1 MKIKS
6 SALLL
11 ALGIVAICSLLAAQQ
26 TKSTAAVTIA
36 VKDESG
42 AVVPHAQI
50 ELSPSPA
57 TTPQNLETGENG
69 ALPLN
74 LTPGDYNLYVTV
86 PGFKRWSQHIQVQG
100 VAAQTISVVL
110 KVGPCPP
117 GSCTPVYVGGPTTLL
132 RIDQTHLGSDSQID
146 QTFAHPYRL
155 NAVAIPAAVQTSH
168 FDGQTWWNHIKFL
181 ADDKLEGRDT
191 GSRGEREAQK
201 YAVEQ
206 LERAGAESAG
216 VNGFYQPV
224 KFVSRQIVEK
234 DCSLTLIRDVEGKT
248 KREPLTLGEDAII
261 STRVMP
267 APEVEA
273 PLVFAGYGLKVPEK
287 NYDDFA
293 GVDVR
298 GKIIV
303 ILAGSPSEIPGA
315 LASHY
320 QTAAERWKVLR
331 ADGAVSLINP
341 ASMDIPW
348 SRMALNRAH
357 PSMDLDYPE
366 FNETEGAKIAVTVN
380 PASAEKFFAGSGHTF
395 EEIAALGKD
404 RKPLPHFPLAVSLAA
419 KTKVDV
425 TKIES
430 ANLVAKLPGSDPAL
444 KDEYVVLSAHLDHIG
459 IGEPINGDRIYNGAM
474 DNGSGSALV
483 LDMAASFKKNPEKL
497 RRSILLVLVT
507 GEEKGLLGSKYFA
520 AHPTVPPKSIV
531 ADVNVDMFLPI
542 VPLRLLTVLG
552 LDDSDLGDRV
562 REIAQSFGVTVQPDP
577 EPLRNLFVR
586 SDQYNFI
593 RHGVPSVIMSVA
605 PEPGTP
611 EVKIF
616 KDWLTQRY
624 HAPSDDVDQPVD
636 LAAAA
641 KYEEIV
647 RALVISVANG
657 DHRPQWK
664 PDSFFRR
671 YAEPV
676 NIGQ

>member
-1 MKIKS
+1 MPICANDATDMASTTSANSSERMEEKIRIVVPLCSINFGRSILHLSSRSAAAGLRGSKGTISGRNVLLKTPSRSQMVLPQTFSFRRCRGLSKKAHFQQASAFETASLNAASCYPRHLRLMKEIMKIKS

-11 ALGIVAICSLLAAQQ
+11 ALLLTLLFAISA
-26 TKSTAAVTIA
+26 
-36 VKDESG
+36 
-42 AVVPHAQI
+42 
-50 ELSPSPA
+50 
-57 TTPQNLETGENG
+57 
-69 ALPLN
+69 
-74 LTPGDYNLYVTV
+74 
-86 PGFKRWSQHIQVQG
+86 
-100 VAAQTISVVL
+100 AAQTA
-110 KVGPCPP
+110 P
-117 GSCTPVYVGGPTTLL
+117 
-132 RIDQTHLGSDSQID
+132 
-146 QTFAHPYRL
+146 
-155 NAVAIPAAVQTSH
+155 H
-168 FDGQTWWNHIKFL
+168 FDGQTWWNHIKVL

-191 GSRGEREAQK
+191 GSRGERAAQA
-201 YAVEQ
+201 YAIEQ
-206 LERAGAESAG
+206 LKSAGAEPAG

-234 DCSLTLIRDVEGKT
+234 DCSLTLIRDG

-261 STRVMP
+261 GTRVMP
-267 APEVEA
+267 APDVEA
-273 PLVFAGYGLKVPEK
+273 PLVFVGYGLKVPEK

-293 GVDVR
+293 GVDIR

-303 ILAGSPSEIPGA
+303 IFSGSPSEIPGA

-331 ADGAVSLINP
+331 AAGAIGIVSLINP
-341 ASMDIPW
+341 TSMDIPW
-348 SRMALNRAH
+348 SRIALNRAH
-357 PSMDLDYPE
+357 TSMDLDYPE
-366 FNETEGAKIAVTVN
+366 FDETEGAKLAVTVN

-395 EEIAALGKD
+395 EEMSALGKD
-404 RKPLPHFPLAVSLAA
+404 RKTMPHFPLAVSLAA
-419 KTKVDV
+419 KTKVEV

-430 ANLVAKLPGSDPAL
+430 ANLVARLPGSDPAL

-474 DNGSGSALV
+474 DDGSGSALI

-520 AHPTVPPKSIV
+520 AHPTVTPKSIV

-542 VPLRLLTVLG
+542 VPLKLLTVLG

-562 REIAQSFGVTVQPDP
+562 REIAQSFGVKVQPDP

-605 PEPGTP
+605 PEPGSP

-647 RALVISVANG
+647 RALLINIAND

-671 YAEPV
+671 YA
-676 NIGQ
+676 Q

>member
-6 SALLL
+6 STLLL
-11 ALGIVAICSLLAAQQ
+11 ALLFAISA
-26 TKSTAAVTIA
+26 
-36 VKDESG
+36 
-42 AVVPHAQI
+42 
-50 ELSPSPA
+50 
-57 TTPQNLETGENG
+57 
-69 ALPLN
+69 
-74 LTPGDYNLYVTV
+74 
-86 PGFKRWSQHIQVQG
+86 
-100 VAAQTISVVL
+100 AAQTA
-110 KVGPCPP
+110 
-117 GSCTPVYVGGPTTLL
+117 T
-132 RIDQTHLGSDSQID
+132 
-146 QTFAHPYRL
+146 
-155 NAVAIPAAVQTSH
+155 H
-168 FDGQTWWNHIKFL
+168 FDGQTWWDHIKVL

-191 GSRGEREAQK
+191 GSRGERAAQA

-206 LERAGAESAG
+206 LKSAGAEPAG
-216 VNGFYQPV
+216 AVGFHQPV

-234 DCSLTLIRDVEGKT
+234 DCSLTLIRGG

-261 STRVMP
+261 GTRIMP

-273 PLVFAGYGLKVPEK
+273 PLAFVGYGLKVPEK

-303 ILAGSPSEIPGA
+303 IFSGSPYEIPGA

-320 QTAAERWKVLR
+320 QTTAERWKVLR
-331 ADGAVSLINP
+331 AAGALGIVSLISP

-348 SRMALNRAH
+348 SRIALNRAH

-366 FNETEGAKIAVTVN
+366 FHETEGAKLAVTVN
-380 PASAEKFFAGSGHTF
+380 PASAEKFFVGSGHTF

-419 KTKVDV
+419 KTKVEV

-474 DNGSGSALV
+474 DNGSGSALL

-520 AHPTVPPKSIV
+520 AHPTVAPKSIV

-542 VPLRLLTVLG
+542 VPLKLLTVLG

-562 REIAQSFGVTVQPDP
+562 REIAQSLGVRVQPDP
-577 EPLRNLFVR
+577 EPLRNLFIR

-605 PEPGTP
+605 PEPGSP
-611 EVKIF
+611 EQKLF

-647 RALVISVANG
+647 RALLINVANDG
-657 DHRPQWK
+657 HRPQWK
-664 PDSFFRR
+664 QDSFFRH
-671 YAEPV
+671 YAEPAK
-676 NIGQ
+676 IGQ

>member
-1 MKIKS
+1 MKMKIS
-6 SALLL
+6 TLLL
-11 ALGIVAICSLLAAQQ
+11 ALS
-26 TKSTAAVTIA
+26 
-36 VKDESG
+36 
-42 AVVPHAQI
+42 
-50 ELSPSPA
+50 
-57 TTPQNLETGENG
+57 
-69 ALPLN
+69 
-74 LTPGDYNLYVTV
+74 
-86 PGFKRWSQHIQVQG
+86 W
-100 VAAQTISVVL
+100 TIS
-110 KVGPCPP
+110 
-117 GSCTPVYVGGPTTLL
+117 
-132 RIDQTHLGSDSQID
+132 
-146 QTFAHPYRL
+146 
-155 NAVAIPAAVQTSH
+155 AAAQTSH
-168 FDGQTWWNHIKFL
+168 FDGQTWWNHVKFL

-191 GSRGEREAQK
+191 GSRGEREAQS
-201 YAVEQ
+201 YAVKQ
-206 LERAGAESAG
+206 FKNAGAEPTG
-216 VNGFYQPV
+216 VHGFYQPV

-234 DCSLTLIRDVEGKT
+234 DCSLAIIRDG
-248 KREPLTLGEDAII
+248 KREALTLGEDAII

-273 PLVFAGYGLKVPEK
+273 PLVFVGYGLKVPEK

-303 ILAGSPSEIPGA
+303 IFAGSPSEIPGA

-331 ADGAVSLINP
+331 SAGAIGMVSLINP

-366 FNETEGAKIAVTVN
+366 FNETEGAKIAITVN
-380 PASAEKFFAGSGHTF
+380 PMSAEKLFAGSGHTF
-395 EEIAALGKD
+395 EEIVALGKD

-419 KTKVDV
+419 KTRVDV

-483 LDMAASFKKNPEKL
+483 LDMAASFKKNPEML
-497 RRSILLVLVT
+497 RRSILLILVT

-542 VPLRLLTVLG
+542 VPLKVLTVMG
-552 LDDSDLGDRV
+552 LDESDLGDRV
-562 REIAQSFGVTVQPDP
+562 REIAQSLGVRVQPDP

-593 RHGVPSVIMSVA
+593 RHGVPSLAMGVA
-605 PEPGTP
+605 PSSP
-611 EVKIF
+611 EEAKIF

-624 HAPSDDVDQPVD
+624 HAPSDDVNQPVD

-647 RALVISVANG
+647 RALLINVANG
-657 DHRPQWK
+657 DHRPEWK

-676 NIGQ
+676 KMGQ

>member
-6 SALLL
+6 SALLF
-11 ALGIVAICSLLAAQQ
+11 ALLLTAICPFLSAQEAKG
-26 TKSTAAVTIA
+26 TSSVTVVVTDA
-36 VKDESG
+36 TG
-42 AVVPHAQI
+42 AVIPHAKI
-50 ELSPSPA
+50 KLSPMPA
-57 TTPQNLETGENG
+57 TASEDLTTDNGKLTLNMAQGSYDLSVTSQGFTP
-69 ALPLN
+69 
-74 LTPGDYNLYVTV
+74 
-86 PGFKRWSQHIQVQG
+86 WSRLFEVQG
-100 VAAQTISVVL
+100 KTLKIIAALSVDH
-110 KVGPCPP
+110 
-117 GSCTPVYVGGPTTLL
+117 GSGVMGY
-132 RIDQTHLGSDSQID
+132 QI
-146 QTFAHPYRL
+146 
-155 NAVAIPAAVQTSH
+155 H
-168 FDGQTWWNHIKFL
+168 FDGQTWWNHIKVL

-206 LERAGAESAG
+206 LQRAGAEPAG
-216 VNGFYQPV
+216 TSGFYQPV
-224 KFVSRQIVEK
+224 KFVSREIDEK
-234 DCSLTLIRDVEGKT
+234 NCSVDLIRDG
-248 KREPLTLGEDAII
+248 KREALRLGEDAII

-273 PLVFAGYGLKVPEK
+273 PLVFAGYGLRVPEK

-293 GVDVR
+293 GLDLR

-320 QTAAERWKVLR
+320 QTAAERWKALR
-331 ADGAVSLINP
+331 AAGAVGIVSLLNP

-366 FNETEGAKIAVTVN
+366 FNETEGAKLQITVN
-380 PASAEKFFAGSGHTF
+380 PTSAEMFFAGSGHTF

-419 KTKVDV
+419 KTKVIL
-425 TKIES
+425 TNIES

-483 LDMAASFKKNPEKL
+483 LDMAASFKNNPEKL

-542 VPLRLLTVLG
+542 VPLKLLTVLG

-562 REIAQSFGVTVQPDP
+562 RQIAQAAGVKVQPDP

-593 RHGVPSVIMSVA
+593 RHGIPSVIMSVA
-605 PEPGTP
+605 PEPGTD
-611 EVKIF
+611 EQKLF

-624 HAPSDDVDQPVD
+624 HAPSDDINQPVD
-636 LAAAA
+636 LATAA

-647 RALVISVANG
+647 RALLINIANG
-657 DHRPQWK
+657 DQRPQWK

-671 YAEPV
+671 YAEPDKM
-676 NIGQ
+676 GQ

>member
-1 MKIKS
+1 MLAIS
-6 SALLL
+6 FVASIVVLFSISA
-11 ALGIVAICSLLAAQQ
+11 
-26 TKSTAAVTIA
+26 
-36 VKDESG
+36 
-42 AVVPHAQI
+42 
-50 ELSPSPA
+50 
-57 TTPQNLETGENG
+57 
-69 ALPLN
+69 
-74 LTPGDYNLYVTV
+74 
-86 PGFKRWSQHIQVQG
+86 
-100 VAAQTISVVL
+100 AAQT
-110 KVGPCPP
+110 
-117 GSCTPVYVGGPTTLL
+117 PT
-132 RIDQTHLGSDSQID
+132 
-146 QTFAHPYRL
+146 
-155 NAVAIPAAVQTSH
+155 H
-168 FDGQTWWNHIKFL
+168 FDGQSWWNHIKVL

-206 LERAGAESAG
+206 FQRAGALPAG
-216 VNGFYQPV
+216 VDGFYQPV

-234 DCSLTLIRDVEGKT
+234 DCSLTLIRDG
-248 KREPLTLGEDAII
+248 KREPLMLGEDAII
-261 STRVMP
+261 GTRVMP

-273 PLVFAGYGLKVPEK
+273 PLIFAGYGLKVPEK

-293 GVDVR
+293 GLDVR

-303 ILAGSPSEIPGA
+303 ILAGSPADIPAA

-331 ADGAVSLINP
+331 AAGVVGFVSISNP

-348 SRMALNRAH
+348 SRIALNRQH

-366 FNETEGAKIAVTVN
+366 FNETEGAKLAVTVN

-404 RKPLPHFPLAVSLAA
+404 RKALPHFQLPISIAA
-419 KTKVDV
+419 KTRVDV
-425 TKIES
+425 TKVES

-483 LDMAASFKKNPEKL
+483 MDMAASFQKNPDKL

-542 VPLRLLTVLG
+542 IPLKLLTVLG

-562 REIAQSFGVTVQPDP
+562 RQIAQSHGVRVQPDP

-593 RHGVPSVIMSVA
+593 RHGIPSVIMSIA
-605 PEPGTP
+605 PEPGSP
-611 EVKIF
+611 DQKLF

-624 HAPSDDVDQPVD
+624 HAPSDDLNQPVD
-636 LAAAA
+636 LGAAA

-647 RALVISVANG
+647 RALLVDIVNS
-657 DHRPQWK
+657 DHRPEWK

-676 NIGQ
+676 KIGE

>member
-6 SALLL
+6 LTLML
-11 ALGIVAICSLLAAQQ
+11 ALV
-26 TKSTAAVTIA
+26 VTFRA
-36 VKDESG
+36 S
-42 AVVPHAQI
+42 A
-50 ELSPSPA
+50 
-57 TTPQNLETGENG
+57 
-69 ALPLN
+69 
-74 LTPGDYNLYVTV
+74 
-86 PGFKRWSQHIQVQG
+86 
-100 VAAQTISVVL
+100 
-110 KVGPCPP
+110 
-117 GSCTPVYVGGPTTLL
+117 
-132 RIDQTHLGSDSQID
+132 
-146 QTFAHPYRL
+146 
-155 NAVAIPAAVQTSH
+155 QTSH
-168 FDGQTWWNHIKFL
+168 FDGQTWWNHIKVI

-191 GSRGEREAQK
+191 GSRGEREARK

-206 LERAGAESAG
+206 LKAAGAEPAG

-234 DCSLTLIRDVEGKT
+234 DCSLTLIRDGQ
-248 KREPLTLGEDAII
+248 REPLTLGEDAII
-261 STRVMP
+261 GTRVMP
-267 APEVEA
+267 ARAVEA

-293 GVDVR
+293 GIDVR

-303 ILAGSPSEIPGA
+303 IFSGSPAEIPGA

-331 ADGAVSLINP
+331 AAGAIGIVSLINP
-341 ASMDIPW
+341 NSMDIPW

-366 FNETEGAKIAVTVN
+366 FDETQGARIAVTVN
-380 PASAEKFFAGSGHTF
+380 PPSAEKFFAGSGHSF
-395 EEIAALGKD
+395 EEIVALGKD
-404 RKPLPHFPLAVSLAA
+404 RKPLPHFPLAVSLGA
-419 KTKVDV
+419 KTRVDV

-430 ANLVAKLPGSDPAL
+430 ANLVAKIPGSDRTL
-444 KDEYVVLSAHLDHIG
+444 KDEYVVLSAHLDHVG

-483 LDMAASFKKNPEKL
+483 LDMAASFRRYPEKL
-497 RRSILLVLVT
+497 RRSILLVLLT

-542 VPLRLLTVLG
+542 VPLKLLTVLG

-562 REIAQSFGVTVQPDP
+562 REIAESFGIKVQPDP

-593 RHGVPSVIMSVA
+593 RHGVPSIIMSVA
-605 PEPGTP
+605 PEPGSP
-611 EVKIF
+611 EVKTF
-616 KDWLTQRY
+616 KDWLTERY

-636 LAAAA
+636 LAAARM
-641 KYEEIV
+641 YEEIV
-647 RALVISVANG
+647 RALLINVAN
-657 DHRPQWK
+657 DQHRPEWK

-671 YAEPV
+671 YAESAKL
-676 NIGQ
+676 GK

>member
-1 MKIKS
+1 VKINLS
-6 SALLL
+6 TLFAALVLATISTLL
-11 ALGIVAICSLLAAQQ
+11 PAQQ
-26 TKSTAAVTIA
+26 TTGLASVT
-36 VKDESG
+36 VVVTDPSG
-42 AVVPHAQI
+42 AVIRNAQI
-50 ELSPSPA
+50 RLSPEPRV
-57 TTPQNLETGENG
+57 PGNLETGDDG
-69 ALPLN
+69 R
-74 LTPGDYNLYVTV
+74 LTLELG
-86 PGFKRWSQHIQVQG
+86 
-100 VAAQTISVVL
+100 
-110 KVGPCPP
+110 P
-117 GSCTPVYVGGPTTLL
+117 GSYELSATSSHFLTQTEHLQVRDATNQSVFVKLRWDGVGTTVYIGGPNFPVRTT
-132 RIDQTHLGSDSQID
+132 DDSYDGPGPQIA
-146 QTFAHPYRL
+146 QP
-155 NAVAIPAAVQTSH
+155 PH
-168 FDGQTWWNHIKFL
+168 FDGQTWWNHIKVL

-206 LERAGAESAG
+206 LKNAGAEAAG
-216 VNGFYQPV
+216 VNGYYQPV
-224 KFVSRQIVEK
+224 KFASRQIVEK
-234 DCSLTLIRDVEGKT
+234 DCSLALIHDG

-261 STRVMP
+261 GTRIMP
-267 APEVEA
+267 APEVDA
-273 PLVFAGYGLKVPEK
+273 PLVFVGYGLKVPEK

-293 GVDVR
+293 GLDLR

-303 ILAGSPSEIPGA
+303 IFSGSPSEIPGA

-331 ADGAVSLINP
+331 AAGVVGVVSLMNP

-348 SRMALNRAH
+348 SRIALNRAH

-366 FNETEGAKIAVTVN
+366 FNESEGAKIAVTVN
-380 PASAEKFFAGSGHTF
+380 PANAEKFFAGSGHSF

-404 RKPLPHFPLAVSLAA
+404 RKSLPHFPLAVSLSA
-419 KTKVDV
+419 KSKVDV
-425 TKIES
+425 TRIES
-430 ANLVAKLPGSDPAL
+430 ANIVAKFPGRDPAL

-474 DNGSGSALV
+474 DDGSGSALI
-483 LDMAASFKKNPEKL
+483 LDMANSFKKNPEKL
-497 RRSILLVLVT
+497 RRSLLLVLVT

-520 AHPTVPPKSIV
+520 AHPTVPSKSIV

-542 VPLRLLTVLG
+542 VPLKLLTVLG

-562 REIAQSFGVTVQPDP
+562 RAIAESQGVKVQPDP

-605 PEPGTP
+605 PEPGSP
-611 EVKIF
+611 EVKLF

-624 HAPSDDVDQPVD
+624 HAPSDDVNQPVD

-647 RALVISVANG
+647 RSLLINIANG
-657 DHRPQWK
+657 DHRPEWK
-664 PDSFFRR
+664 ADSFFRR
-671 YAEPV
+671 YA
-676 NIGQ
+676 GGL

>member
-1 MKIKS
+1 MKTTPS
-6 SALLL
+6 TFLLTFVL
-11 ALGIVAICSLLAAQQ
+11 ITICSFVMAQQ
-26 TKSTAAVTIA
+26 TKDTTSVTIA
-36 VKDESG
+36 VMDSTG
-42 AVVPHAQI
+42 AMIPHAQI
-50 ELSPSPA
+50 KLSPEPA
-57 TTPQNLETGENG
+57 VNNLETGGNG
-69 ALPLN
+69 R
-74 LTPGDYNLYVTV
+74 LTVDLRPGGYELRVAFPHFLTESEHLQIHASDSPTV
-86 PGFKRWSQHIQVQG
+86 SVKLRWDG
-100 VAAQTISVVL
+100 VGTVIYMPSPTGPDETI
-110 KVGPCPP
+110 
-117 GSCTPVYVGGPTTLL
+117 
-132 RIDQTHLGSDSQID
+132 DAHLGSEPQID
-146 QTFAHPYRL
+146 QSFVHPSRLDAFA
-155 NAVAIPAAVQTSH
+155 ISAADETANH

-181 ADDKLEGRDT
+181 ADDRLEGRDT

-206 LERAGAESAG
+206 LKNAGAEPAG

-234 DCSLTLIRDVEGKT
+234 DCSLALIRKDKD

-261 STRVMP
+261 GTRIMP

-273 PLVFAGYGLKVPEK
+273 PLVFTGYGLKVPEK

-293 GVDVR
+293 GLDLR

-303 ILAGSPSEIPGA
+303 ILSGSPSEIPGA

-331 ADGAVSLINP
+331 AAGVVGIVTLPNP

-357 PSMDLDYPE
+357 PSMELDYPE
-366 FNETEGAKIAVTVN
+366 FNETEGAKLAVTVN

-404 RKPLPHFPLAVSLAA
+404 RKPLPHFPLTVSLAA
-419 KTKVDV
+419 KTKVNV
-425 TKIES
+425 TRIES

-444 KDEYVVLSAHLDHIG
+444 KNEYVVLSAHLDHIG

-483 LDMAASFKKNPEKL
+483 LDMAASFRKNPEKL

-542 VPLRLLTVLG
+542 VPLKLLTVLG

-562 REIAQSFGVTVQPDP
+562 REIAQSQGVRVQPDP

-605 PEPGTP
+605 PEPGTS
-611 EVKIF
+611 EQKLF

-624 HAPSDDVDQPVD
+624 HAPSDDVDQPVN

-647 RALVISVANG
+647 RALLINIANG
-657 DHRPQWK
+657 DRRPEWK

-671 YAEPV
+671 YAESAKME
-676 NIGQ
+676 Q

>member
-11 ALGIVAICSLLAAQQ
+11 VLALIAICSLLSAQG
-26 TKSTAAVTIA
+26 TKSTASVTIV

-42 AVVPHAQI
+42 AFVPHAQI
-50 ELSPSPA
+50 KLSPSP
-57 TTPQNLETGENG
+57 TTAPQNLETGADGE
-69 ALPLN
+69 LLVD
-74 LTPGDYNLYVTV
+74 LTPGSYDLSVTLT
-86 PGFKRWSQHIQVQG
+86 GFKRWNQHIQVPDT
-100 VAAQTISVVL
+100 APQTISVVL
-110 KVGPCPP
+110 KVGGCPP
-117 GSCTPVYVGGPTTLL
+117 GPCLTVYQP
-132 RIDQTHLGSDSQID
+132 
-146 QTFAHPYRL
+146 
-155 NAVAIPAAVQTSH
+155 H
-168 FDGQTWWNHIKFL
+168 FDGQTWWSHVKVL

-191 GSRGEREAQK
+191 GSRGERAAQA

-206 LERAGAESAG
+206 LKSAGAEPAG
-216 VNGFYQPV
+216 ANGFYQPV

-234 DCSLTLIRDVEGKT
+234 DCSLTLIRDG

-261 STRVMP
+261 GTRVMP

-273 PLVFAGYGLKVPEK
+273 PLVFVGYGLKVPEK

-303 ILAGSPSEIPGA
+303 IFSGSPAEIPGA

-331 ADGAVSLINP
+331 AAGAVGIVSLINP

-348 SRMALNRAH
+348 SRIALNRAH
-357 PSMDLDYPE
+357 PTMDLDYPE
-366 FNETEGAKIAVTVN
+366 FHETEGAKLAVTVN
-380 PASAEKFFAGSGHTF
+380 PANAEKFFAGSGHTF

-419 KTKVDV
+419 KTKVEI
-425 TKIES
+425 TKIDS
-430 ANLVAKLPGSDPAL
+430 ANLVAKLPGSDPVL
-444 KDEYVVLSAHLDHIG
+444 KNEYVVLSAHLDHIG

-474 DNGSGSALV
+474 DNGSGSALL
-483 LDMAASFKKNPEKL
+483 LDMAASFKKNHEKL

-520 AHPTVPPKSIV
+520 AHPTVAPKSIV

-542 VPLRLLTVLG
+542 VPLKLLTVLG

-562 REIAQSFGVTVQPDP
+562 REVAQSLGVRVQPDP
-577 EPLRNLFVR
+577 EPLRNLFIR

-593 RHGVPSVIMSVA
+593 RRGVPSVIMSVA
-605 PEPGTP
+605 PEPGSP
-611 EVKIF
+611 EQKIF

-647 RALVISVANG
+647 RALLINVANG
-657 DHRPQWK
+657 NHRPQWK

-671 YAEPV
+671 YAEPAR
-676 NIGQ
+676 IGQ

>member
-1 MKIKS
+1 MKVKTS
-6 SALLL
+6 TLLL
-11 ALGIVAICSLLAAQQ
+11 ALSFAFSA
-26 TKSTAAVTIA
+26 
-36 VKDESG
+36 
-42 AVVPHAQI
+42 
-50 ELSPSPA
+50 
-57 TTPQNLETGENG
+57 
-69 ALPLN
+69 
-74 LTPGDYNLYVTV
+74 
-86 PGFKRWSQHIQVQG
+86 
-100 VAAQTISVVL
+100 AAQTI
-110 KVGPCPP
+110 
-117 GSCTPVYVGGPTTLL
+117 
-132 RIDQTHLGSDSQID
+132 
-146 QTFAHPYRL
+146 
-155 NAVAIPAAVQTSH
+155 H

-191 GSRGEREAQK
+191 GSRGERAAQA
-201 YAVEQ
+201 YAIEQ
-206 LERAGAESAG
+206 LKNAGAEPAG
-216 VNGFYQPV
+216 VNGYYQPV

-234 DCSLTLIRDVEGKT
+234 DCSLALIRDG

-273 PLVFAGYGLKVPEK
+273 PLVFVGYGLKVPEK

-303 ILAGSPSEIPGA
+303 IFSGSPSEIPGA

-331 ADGAVSLINP
+331 AAGAIGLVSLMNP

-348 SRMALNRAH
+348 PRIALNRAH

-366 FNETEGAKIAVTVN
+366 FNETAGAKIAVTVN
-380 PASAEKFFAGSGHTF
+380 PANADKFFAGSGHTF

-404 RKPLPHFPLAVSLAA
+404 RKPLPHFPLAASLTA
-419 KTKVDV
+419 KTRVDV

-430 ANLVAKLPGSDPAL
+430 ANLVAKIPGSDPTL

-459 IGEPINGDRIYNGAM
+459 IGEPVNGDRIYNGAM
-474 DNGSGSALV
+474 DNGSGSALL
-483 LDMAASFKKNPEKL
+483 LDMAASFKKDPEKL

-520 AHPTVPPKSIV
+520 AHPTVPPKSMV

-542 VPLRLLTVLG
+542 VPLKLLTVQG
-552 LDDSDLGDRV
+552 LNESDLGDRA
-562 REIAQSFGVTVQPDP
+562 REIAQSQGIRVQADP

-593 RHGVPSVIMSVA
+593 HHGVPSLAMDVA
-605 PEPGTP
+605 PEPGSP

-624 HAPSDDVDQPVD
+624 HAPSDDVNQPVD
-636 LAAAA
+636 LATAA

-647 RALVISVANG
+647 RALLINIAND
-657 DHRPQWK
+657 DHRPEWK

-671 YAEPV
+671 YAEV
-676 NIGQ
+676 AKSGQ